1 MQGIWEREA
10 LALSRLSE
18 YGWFHSV
25 VGVLN
30 GFGNVRLINTSKIY
44 IKNMSSQ
51 HCVGHSVGHEDK
63 SLQRLDRKTKIR
75 MHSKI

>member
-1 MQGIWEREA
+1 M
-10 LALSRLSE
+10 SRLSE

-51 HCVGHSVGHEDK
+51 HCVGHEDK